1 MHAEAEVV
9 AERGV
14 EPSCGAL
21 PDAATAVG
29 VAASCDAPLP
39 RAALFLGALDA
50 AGVNARRTPARAS
63 VAAPRGGLRT
73 VCGNGTGGT
82 GAAWAAGGAA
92 TPSARPA
99 VRMSSWRV

>member
-29 VAASCDAPLP
+29 VAASCDASLP

-50 AGVNARRTPARAS
+50 AGVNTRRTPARAS
-63 VAAPRGGLRT
+63 VMAPRGMRA
-73 VCGNGTGGT
+73 VCGNGTGGA